1 MRDAEDPLKQGPPS
15 TLPVEAY
22 YGRPHCLVAFG
33 IAGTALAQAPSP
45 LNIAGRAP
53 AQAVGNIVG
62 GGNGAAIFGGGDD
75 MTIQYSLPGA
85 GGGGAGWGT
94 AGLIGRFANTQ
105 GDGLQVEYGAPTE
118 PTRAGR
124 EAWLTCGGDDAQ
136 VVYAN
141 PYQRR

>member
-1 MRDAEDPLKQGPPS
+1 MAARTIFTNKTIFASL
-15 TLPVEAY
+15 LAI
-22 YGRPHCLVAFG
+22 G
-33 IAGTALAQAPSP
+33 IAGTAQAQAPSP

-94 AGLIGRFANTQ
+94 AGLVGRFVNTQ

-118 PTRAGR
+118 PARAGR
-124 EAWLTCGGDDAQ
+124 EAWLTGGGDDAQ
-136 VVYAN
+136 VVYTA